1 MYHPGVEWGFFFFFT
16 RFDGLS
22 KEHVMFYTHDEHR
35 RHPFSSGGPS
45 IIFGVFF
52 YYLLFL
58 FSYNKHSATVFIV
71 HGHSFLA
78 YCKKDGGE
86 KPPVILRKIA
96 YAHGV
101 MGPLSFKYFY
111 CFVLLW

>member
-1 MYHPGVEWGFFFFFT
+1 MTNTGVIHFRAAG
-16 RFDGLS
+16 
-22 KEHVMFYTHDEHR
+22 HR
-35 RHPFSSGGPS
+35 SF
-45 IIFGVFF
+45 FGVFHLF
-52 YYLLFL
+52 IYLSC

-86 KPPVILRKIA
+86 KPPVILRKIT

-101 MGPLSFKYFY
+101 MGPLSFKTF
-111 CFVLLW
+111 LLILFFCGNELGFIYGMSGGG

>member
-1 MYHPGVEWGFFFFFT
+1 MVFFFST
-16 RFDGLS
+16 RFDGLR

-35 RHPFSSGGPS
+35 RHLFSSGGPS
-45 IIFGVFF
+45 IIFWRVSFIYF
-52 YYLLFL
+52 SC

-86 KPPVILRKIA
+86 KPPVILRNLGTWCYGTSI
-96 YAHGV
+96 V
-101 MGPLSFKYFY
+101 
-111 CFVLLW
+111 